1 MRALRRD
8 SDMRLLVINHYAGSP
23 YHGMEYRPY
32 YLCRQWVRWG
42 HSAAIVAA
50 SFSHLRTAQPRMGS
64 APLKEEQLDGVRY
77 LWLNTPRYAGNG
89 PARAANIGAFLA
101 KLWRYGAQFARRL
114 RPHVVIASSTYPMDI
129 YAARRIARLA
139 GARLVFELHDLW
151 PLSPLEL
158 GLLSPRSPL
167 VPLIQHAENYACRHA
182 ERVVSLLPQAA
193 EYLQQH
199 GMAAEKFVHI
209 PNGIDP
215 EEWREARTPLPKPH
229 ATAIAQLRERGRFLV
244 GYAGSHGRANAL
256 HTLIEA
262 AALLKHQPLAIVL
275 VGQGPEKPLL
285 QQRARRL
292 GLEQV
297 VFLPPVPKRAIPA
310 LLAAMDAL
318 YLGWNNEPV
327 YRFGICPNK
336 LMDYMMAGRPIV
348 HAVAAGNDPVVESG
362 CGISCAAEDPAAS
375 AAAIVE
381 LLRRLPA
388 EREAMG
394 RRGRQYVLQH
404 HNYRILARRFL
415 ETIG

>member
-1 MRALRRD
+1 
-8 SDMRLLVINHYAGSP
+8 MRLLLINHYAGSP
-23 YHGMEYRPY
+23 SHGMEYRPY

-50 SFSHLRTAQPRMGS
+50 SFSHLRVQQPRVGC
-64 APLKEEQLDGVRY
+64 ALVKEEQLDGVRY
-77 LWLNTPRYAGNG
+77 LWLNTPPYVGNG

-101 KLWRYGAQFARRL
+101 KLWRYGGQFARRF
-114 RPHVVIASSTYPMDI
+114 RPDVVIASSTYPLDI
-129 YAARRIARLA
+129 YPARRIARLA

-167 VPLIQHAENYACRHA
+167 VPLLQHAENYACRHA
-182 ERVVSLLPQAA
+182 ERVVSLLPQAG

-199 GMAAEKFVHI
+199 GMAPEKFVHI

-215 EEWREARTPLPKPH
+215 EEWREARVPLPKTH
-229 ATAIAQLRERGRFLV
+229 AAAIAQLRGQGRFLV
-244 GYAGSHGRANAL
+244 GYAGAHGRANAL
-256 HTLIEA
+256 HILIEA
-262 AALLKHQPLAIVL
+262 AALLRHQPLAIVL

-285 QQRARRL
+285 QQRAGGL

-297 VFLPPVPKRAIPA
+297 VFLPPVPKGAIPV

-348 HAVAAGNDPVVESG
+348 HAVAAGNDPVAESG

-381 LLRRLPA
+381 LMRRPPA
-388 EREAMG
+388 ERDALG
-394 RRGRQYVLQH
+394 GRGRQYVLQH

-415 ETIG
+415 EAIG